1 MTTIRDNVLNN
12 IWDWPYD
19 MTNEFCDY
27 SYLVDIIDATDFAV
41 NNILADVRHLI
52 IWELNETGKFHT

>member
-1 MTTIRDNVLNN
+1 MTTIRDKVLNN
-12 IWDWPYD
+12 IWDWSFD
-19 MTNEFCDY
+19 VTNEFCDY
-27 SYLVDIIDATDFAV
+27 AYLVDIIDATDFAV